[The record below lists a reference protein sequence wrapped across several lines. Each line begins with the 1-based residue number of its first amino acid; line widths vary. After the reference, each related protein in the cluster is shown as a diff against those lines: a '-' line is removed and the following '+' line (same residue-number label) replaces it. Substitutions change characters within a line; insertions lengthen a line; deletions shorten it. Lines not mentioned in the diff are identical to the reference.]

1 MVEATLR
8 NEARAD
14 FLGPSR
20 QRQKHRDRLV
30 ASLLTLALYVGF
42 GALLTLDMLRRPST
56 RVSPRE
62 TEVRLLPIPLK
73 PPPPITFIAHFL
85 KERTV
90 NAAPPQF
97 TILNPN
103 SNNQSPVAAAQTMGT
118 SSTASTAPSNGNGA
132 ETSVCVDPAYLAS
145 ITAHLK
151 PYFVYPPY
159 AVVHRIQG
167 AVYIHFILDK
177 NGTVLFSE
185 IAKGSGF
192 SVLDDA
198 ALSLV
203 RRAQPF
209 PPIPDRIRTDRI
221 DGLLPIAFSIKP
233 NGFRLPD
240 GPEPGCN

>member
-1 MVEATLR
+1 MVEANFR

-14 FLGPSR
+14 FLGSFHR
-20 QRQKHRDRLV
+20 RQKRRDRLI

-42 GALLTLDMLRRPST
+42 GALLRFDMPRRQPTS
-56 RVSPRE
+56 VFPRE
-62 TEVRLLPIPLK
+62 TEVSLLPSPPK
-73 PPPPITFIAHFL
+73 PPPPISFITRFL
-85 KERTV
+85 KARTI

-103 SNNQSPVAAAQTMGT
+103 SNNQSPVAAAEAAGT
-118 SSTASTAPSNGNGA
+118 SSIASTAPSNGNGT

-159 AVVHRIQG
+159 AVVRHIQG
-167 AVYIHFILDK
+167 AVYIHFILGK

-185 IAKGSGF
+185 VAKGSGF

-221 DGLLPIAFSIKP
+221 DGLLPIAFGIEP

-240 GPEPGCN
+240 GPGPGCN

>member
-8 NEARAD
+8 YEARAD
-14 FLGPSR
+14 FLGPFR
-20 QRQKHRDRLV
+20 QRQKHRDRLI

-42 GALLTLDMLRRPST
+42 GALLKFDMPRRQPTS
-56 RVSPRE
+56 VSPRE
-62 TEVRLLPIPLK
+62 TEVSLLPIPPK
-73 PPPPITFIAHFL
+73 PPPPISFIAHFL

-90 NAAPPQF
+90 NTVPPQF

-103 SNNQSPVAAAQTMGT
+103 SNNQSPVAAAEMVGT
-118 SSTASTAPSNGNGA
+118 SSTASTAPSNGNGT
-132 ETSVCVDPAYLAS
+132 ESSVCIDPAYLAS

-167 AVYIHFILDK
+167 AVYVHFILDK
-177 NGTVLFSE
+177 SGTVLFSE
-185 IAKGSGF
+185 VAKGSGF

-203 RRAQPF
+203 GRAQPF

-221 DGLLPIAFSIKP
+221 DGLLPIAFGIEP

-240 GPEPGCN
+240 GPGPGCN